1 MLSCGSLASST
12 TQSPSTIFSDGTDAT
27 LGARLTRGARAGA
40 PRRDTTMTQD
50 SDSGD
55 AAGDAGPTTD
65 SNALWRPKVKIGL
78 IAATRRADYESLRE
92 NGTGKQLP
100 SNYIAQVAFDVRVA
114 AMR

>member
-1 MLSCGSLASST
+1 
-12 TQSPSTIFSDGTDAT
+12 
-27 LGARLTRGARAGA
+27 
-40 PRRDTTMTQD
+40 MTQD